1 MFGVISRLYDMRYEV
16 LERVGEGALFQV
28 YKTRDK
34 VTGRVVT
41 LKTLQTVWVQDEA
54 LVQAFRKSMPDVK
67 GLSHPNIARLE
78 EVGEEDGA
86 PYLVTEFV
94 RGINLKDR
102 IRRIAPFTLSV
113 AVDFAISICEALQYG
128 HVDALVHGDMRPHN
142 IIVSPEGAL
151 KVTDFGLGPALAA
164 SQEAAAANLGRAV
177 HYQAPEVAAGKAPTP
192 SSDLYSL
199 GVILFEMLTGN
210 LPYPGETPLMVA
222 QRHQADPIPSPR
234 AINPGVP
241 RSLEGIVMKAL
252 MKSPADRYRTAG
264 DFLNDLKSVR
274 DALRFGKPLSWS
286 PLENE
291 PAVPAGD
298 GASAAGAAATGVMT
312 TPVPPG
318 PATLQAAP
326 AATGAA
332 RMSATTTTS
341 DDRISPYLK
350 FALMTVIA
358 LLLTVGITGVAVW
371 MATFAKPP
379 EQNFPNLVG
388 MKIEAAR
395 AAAEKVNVRLMEHD
409 EYNDKFEGGTVY
421 KVDPNMTGKPVRIG
435 RSINVW
441 ISKGSRMVWV
451 PNVVNLQKDEA
462 EAKLKAAG
470 LALGSV
476 DRTYDKKVNYDYIV
490 MQNPRAGKRVARDL
504 PVNLIISDGPKP
516 EDTLPPEP
524 EPPAPDPSPTGD
536 DPNSGITGDVGT
548 TGGTGDTD
556 ARTVSLTKRIPKD
569 GRGARRVRIE
579 YDDTDGTHT
588 AINEYHDEGELVSTK
603 VRVAG
608 SKLTVRVYYG
618 EDSTPVSEATKTLPR
633 NP

>member
-1 MFGVISRLYDMRYEV
+1 VISRLYHMRYEV
-16 LERVGEGALFQV
+16 LERIGEGALFQV

-34 VTGRVVT
+34 VSGRVVT
-41 LKTLQTVWVQDEA
+41 LKTLQSAWVQDEA
-54 LVQAFRKSMPDVK
+54 LIHAFRKSMPDVK
-67 GLSHPNIARLE
+67 GLAHSNIARLE

-86 PYLVTEFV
+86 PFLVTEFV

-113 AVDFAISICEALQYG
+113 AVDFAISICEALQYA
-128 HVDALVHGDMRPHN
+128 HADAVVHGDLRPHN
-142 IIVSPEGAL
+142 VIVSPEGAL
-151 KVTDFGLGPALAA
+151 KVTDFGLGPVLAA
-164 SQEAAAANLGRAV
+164 SQEAAAANLGRTIP
-177 HYQAPEVAAGKAPTP
+177 YQAPELAEGRSPTP
-192 SSDLYSL
+192 ASDLYSL

-210 LPYPGETPLMVA
+210 LPYPGETPLIIA
-222 QRHQADPIPSPR
+222 QKHQADPVPSPR

-241 RSLEGIVMKAL
+241 RSLEGIVMKSL
-252 MKSPADRYRTAG
+252 MKAPADRYRTAG
-264 DFLNDLKSVR
+264 DLLNDLKSVR
-274 DALRFGKPLSWS
+274 DALRFGKSLSWS

-291 PAVPAGD
+291 TAVTGGGGAGQP
-298 GASAAGAAATGVMT
+298 V
-312 TPVPPG
+312 TPVAGVSTLPAPPG
-318 PATLQAAP
+318 PAIAQADP
-326 AATGAA
+326 TAAGAA
-332 RMSATTTTS
+332 RMSATTTTN
-341 DDRISPYLK
+341 DDRISPYLR

-358 LLLTVGITGVAVW
+358 LLLTVGITSVAVW

-395 AAAEKVNVRLMEHD
+395 AAAEKVNVRLMEHE
-409 EYNDKFEGGTVY
+409 EYNDKFEGGVVY
-421 KVDPNMTGKPVRIG
+421 KVDPNMAGKPVRIG

-451 PNVVNLQKDEA
+451 PNLVNLQKDEA
-462 EAKLKAAG
+462 ETKLKAAG

-476 DRTYDKKVNYDYIV
+476 DRTYDKKINYDHIIT
-490 MQNPRAGKRVARDL
+490 QNPRGGKRVSRDL
-504 PVNLIISDGPKP
+504 AVNLVISDGPKP
-516 EDTLPPEP
+516 EEMLPPEP
-524 EPPAPDPSPTGD
+524 EPPVSEPPTGGD
-536 DPNSGITGDVGT
+536 GTGSGITGDPGT
-548 TGGTGDTD
+548 TSGTD
-556 ARTVSLTKRIPKD
+556 ADVRTVSLTKRIPRD

-579 YDDTDGTHT
+579 YDDADGTHT

-618 EDSTPVSEATKTLPR
+618 EDTTPVSEATKTLPR